1 MRKLQIADAEVMQIA
16 IQWEMGRNE
25 ESCDDHRLHG
35 PPRVTAG
42 RPRCQVTELFDED
55 DDATLGCTAR
65 LAGSPFNARLSRP
78 SGSRLRS
85 AAQSLSGL
93 LMIFS
98 TSLLIMT
105 PLPAGRLV
113 QDYEKAARGHED

>member
-55 DDATLGCTAR
+55 DDATLGCAAPRWLAVQCPPEPSERLSTAVSCPKLERLADDLLHFAADHDATAR
-65 LAGSPFNARLSRP
+65 RASCTRL
-78 SGSRLRS
+78 
-85 AAQSLSGL
+85 
-93 LMIFS
+93 
-98 TSLLIMT
+98 
-105 PLPAGRLV
+105 
-113 QDYEKAARGHED
+113 

>member
-1 MRKLQIADAEVMQIA
+1 MRKLQIPDAEVMQIA

-42 RPRCQVTELFDED
+42 QPRCQVTELFDED
-55 DDATLGCTAR
+55 DDATLGCAAR
-65 LAGSPFNARLSRP
+65 LPGSPFNAHLSRP